1 MKQDLGIMKQ
11 EMKIQKLGMKIM
23 KQNERESDTIYWVLS
38 HEFQRERSWIEM
50 TRNDMKRTCDSKTI
64 NDMTY
69 ERFLPKETIIH
80 FSLLKINNKL
90 YALKMI
96 DKEMD

>member
-69 ERFLPKETIIH
+69 ERFYNPLFTVK
-80 FSLLKINNKL
+80 
-90 YALKMI
+90 
-96 DKEMD
+96 DK

>member
-1 MKQDLGIMKQ
+1 MKHNEDREPEWRMKIMHEVMKQ

-69 ERFLPKETIIH
+69 ERFYNPLFTVK
-80 FSLLKINNKL
+80 
-90 YALKMI
+90 
-96 DKEMD
+96 DK